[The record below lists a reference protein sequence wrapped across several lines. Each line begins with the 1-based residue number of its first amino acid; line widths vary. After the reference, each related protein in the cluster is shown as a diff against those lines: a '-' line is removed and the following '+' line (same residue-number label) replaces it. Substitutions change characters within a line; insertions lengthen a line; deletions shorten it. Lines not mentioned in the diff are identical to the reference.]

1 MMFCDVFWSTHHYIV
16 TILPVQTIF
25 SSKIKILNFSF
36 FQLQLRIVS
45 KSLMCDRS
53 RSEPG
58 GVVGSVPEPKCA
70 FFRIAFVGRRNFVI
84 SGRFF

>member
-1 MMFCDVFWSTHHYIV
+1 M
-16 TILPVQTIF
+16 TIF
-25 SSKIKILNFSF
+25 TGSDDFLFENHNFKLQL
-36 FQLQLRIVS
+36 FQFQLRIAS
-45 KSLMCDRS
+45 KNLMRDRS

-58 GVVGSVPEPKCA
+58 GVVGSVPEQKCA